1 MVTRRRPSRPH
12 RWEKLLSALRAECE
26 RRLAR
31 WQSEAQRDRQPEDE
45 AGLASQAQ
53 AEQVRLAELEHDRR
67 LLAEIERALERLA
80 RGSFGRCERCQ
91 RPIGEPRLR
100 ALPWT
105 RLCRDCA
112 DARPT
117 AAGGSVL

>member
-1 MVTRRRPSRPH
+1 MATRRRPSRQS
-12 RWEKLLSALRAECE
+12 RWEKTLRALRAECE
-26 RRLAR
+26 RRLAH
-31 WQSEAQRDRQPEDE
+31 WQSEAQRERQPEDD

-53 AEQVRLAELEHDRR
+53 AEQVALAGLERDRR

-91 RPIGEPRLR
+91 RPIGAPRLR
-100 ALPWT
+100 ALPWA

-112 DARPT
+112 GAHPST
-117 AAGGSVL
+117 AGSVL